1 MEKYEVLNRI
11 HELGI
16 VAVIRGRDKEEA
28 LNFSRACVKGGVNIL
43 EVTFTVPDAL
53 DVMKS
58 IREEL
63 GDKALLGAGTV
74 LDTTTARLAI
84 MNGANFIVSPAFDKE
99 VAKLCNLYQVPYM
112 PGCITATEVTEA
124 LKYGVDIIKIFPGS
138 MVGPGYFGAIHGPLP
153 QAKLMPTGG
162 VDVDNVKDWFAKGAY
177 AVGVGSQLV
186 KGSEEEIVKKCKVFL
201 ERIEEA
207 RR

>member
-1 MEKYEVLNRI
+1 MEKYEVLNKV

-28 LNFSRACVKGGVNIL
+28 INFSKACVKGGVNIL
-43 EVTFTVPDAL
+43 EITFTVPDAL
-53 DVMKS
+53 DVMKA
-58 IREEL
+58 IREEI

-74 LDTTTARLAI
+74 LDPTTARLAI
-84 MNGANFIVSPAFDKE
+84 MNGATFIVSPAFDKE
-99 VAKLCNLYQVPYM
+99 VAKICNLYQVPYM
-112 PGCITATEVTEA
+112 PGCITATEITEA
-124 LKYGVDIIKIFPGS
+124 LKYGVDLIKIFPGS
-138 MVGPGYFGAIHGPLP
+138 MVGPSYFGAIHGPLP

-162 VDVDNVKDWFAKGAY
+162 VDVDNVKDWFSKGAF

-186 KGSEEEIVKKCKVFL
+186 KGSEEEIVEKCKVFL

-207 RR
+207 RK